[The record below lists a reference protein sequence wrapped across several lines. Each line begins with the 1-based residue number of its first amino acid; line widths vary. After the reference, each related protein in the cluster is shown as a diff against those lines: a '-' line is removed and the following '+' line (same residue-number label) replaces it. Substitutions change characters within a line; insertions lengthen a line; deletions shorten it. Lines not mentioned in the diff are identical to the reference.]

1 MSLKRKL
8 TTTQCNLASSSDAF
22 VNLDVTVPDDLHNI
36 WKDQETKALAERLS
50 NPNAMDIFEVQLEK
64 GEGFIKYIWKQI
76 DIAETAPSIKSVEMD
91 LIEMQATRAVP
102 WGCATWLARTLKV
115 EESQIILPLDVW
127 KINKGATESQRLN
140 ISCCHDRLQSQI
152 NGLVQ
157 TTATY
162 IEANWD
168 CGYDSYEYVDPDNSE
183 DDPFIT
189 PSTGHAEHMLL
200 PLPSYIGLPRCSQLG
215 LSGLVDHELQLRQ
228 GQANDTLHEI

>member
-1 MSLKRKL
+1 
-8 TTTQCNLASSSDAF
+8 
-22 VNLDVTVPDDLHNI
+22 
-36 WKDQETKALAERLS
+36 
-50 NPNAMDIFEVQLEK
+50 MDIFKVQLEE
-64 GEGFIKYIWKQI
+64 GECFMKYIWTQI

-91 LIEMQATRAVP
+91 LIEMQAVGAVP
-102 WGCATWLARTLKV
+102 WGCATWLARALKV
-115 EESQIILPLDVW
+115 EESQIILSLDAW
-127 KINKGATESQRLN
+127 KINKGATESQRLG
-140 ISCCHDRLQSQI
+140 ISHHCDRLQSQI

-157 TTATY
+157 TTVATY
-162 IEANWD
+162 IGADWD

-189 PSTGHAEHMLL
+189 PSTGHAEHALL